1 MTYFRIFML
10 SMVTALCVGNA
21 QPATTFVPALSTC
34 IELPRMRLSSI
45 KRKQELFAKR
55 IERTKKRGRVASF
68 AGGAVVAASTLY
80 LGYELWCY
88 FVPEKEVAHDQ
99 DVKNPAQ
106 SAAEKSEYER
116 LKQERLREW
125 EERRSF
131 LGRVKHS
138 VKDGASFAF
147 YSFIVG
153 MIWHMFNNAQ
163 EFSLANLK
171 QFFQEDE
178 VWFFKGIDRDIVA
191 NIERLG
197 LSLSRFMNDM
207 NAWFKDQADDQE
219 TFKPYFCHDVT
230 TDFAALIDEIENL
243 LALVCVSAQERL
255 EHGDDLGIV
264 LDQQNSALVDCVE
277 IFAQFIEQLLNDPV
291 QDFQAQRR
299 RMHLVLQQCSVGIID
314 SLRVYSRLLYAEQ

>member
-1 MTYFRIFML
+1 MAV
-10 SMVTALCVGNA
+10 SAGSA
-21 QPATTFVPALSTC
+21 QPSTFVPTSSDS
-34 IELPRMRLSSI
+34 IELPRLRLSAI

-68 AGGAVVAASTLY
+68 AGGAVVAAGTLY
-80 LGYELWCY
+80 LGYELWGY
-88 FVPEKEVAHDQ
+88 FAPEKVADG
-99 DVKNPAQ
+99 DSSARIPAQ

-147 YSFIVG
+147 YSFVVG

-178 VWFFKGIDRDIVA
+178 VWFFKGIDRDIIA

-243 LALVCVSAQERL
+243 LALVCVSVHERL
-255 EHGDDLGIV
+255 DHGEDLTLL
-264 LDQQNSALVDCVE
+264 LDQQNSALVDCIE
-277 IFAQFIEQLLNDPV
+277 IFAQFIEQLLNEPI
-291 QDFQAQRR
+291 QDFRIQRR
-299 RMHLVLQQCSVGIID
+299 RMYLVLQQCSVGITEN
-314 SLRVYSRLLYAEQ
+314 LRVYNRLLYAER